1 MRRLVDRMRYRERG
15 GYTLLEILIAMAIL
29 AVALSVLIGSQAN
42 SALMTERANRMAMA
56 AMLVRSKMIDIEG
69 ELLSDGFSDMTEEMS
84 GDFDD
89 EGFDDIDWE
98 ALIEVVEIPEEAAPA
113 LAGEVNSQ
121 LFGDGESG
129 GALSG
134 SSAVSQWLPMILAE
148 LPNFINEMATR
159 ARRVTLTVSWDEG
172 RHTQTLTAQYYV
184 VNLREG
190 GAEVDLEPVGGAP
203 PGLQNL
209 QPLPSQPTLQR

>member
-1 MRRLVDRMRYRERG
+1 MGPLVRRMRTRRRG

-42 SALMTERANRMAMA
+42 SALMTERANRMALA

-69 ELLSDGFSDMTEEMS
+69 ELLADGFSDMTEEMS
-84 GDFDD
+84 GDFRD

-98 ALIEVVEIPEEAAPA
+98 AVIEVVEIPEEAAPA
-113 LAGEVNSQ
+113 LAGEVNAQ
-121 LFGDGESG
+121 LFGDGDGG

-184 VNLREG
+184 ANLREG
-190 GAEVDLEPVGGAP
+190 GAEVDLEPVGGEP
-203 PGLQNL
+203 MNLQNL
-209 QPLPSQPTLQR
+209 QNLQTQPVLQQ